1 MSLDPLLPIAPAR
14 VKALLLPLGKIKAAR
29 FASFAERLQA
39 EHVVQLRDISA
50 DGRPNRSKYM
60 HVHTAGRRGGEV
72 GYGEDGMER
81 SMYKAMPYR
90 LLILYIYSG
99 LDKLM

>member
-29 FASFAERLQA
+29 FATFAERLQA

-50 DGRPNRSKYM
+50 DGRPNRSK
-60 HVHTAGRRGGEV
+60 
-72 GYGEDGMER
+72 
-81 SMYKAMPYR
+81 
-90 LLILYIYSG
+90 
-99 LDKLM
+99 